1 MEAGDL
7 GGLSIRTVAGPVA
20 WLKVAAERVGRW
32 ADRGRAGQRPAG
44 QHEQRWGT
52 QRQGRQRPAGQH
64 EQRWEP
70 AVLELK
76 PWFRLQS

>member
-7 GGLSIRTVAGPVA
+7 GGLLIRTVAGSVA

-32 ADRGRAGQRPAG
+32 GRGRAGWRPAG
-44 QHEQRWGT
+44 QHKQRCGA

-64 EQRWEP
+64 EQRREP

-76 PWFRLQS
+76 AWCRLQS